1 MWRFLSLTLLAG
13 LLVGCRGESETDG
26 ARCKPA
32 AVWKIGEVEP
42 LKDSLGRVTVVAFLQ
57 AS

>member
-1 MWRFLSLTLLAG
+1 MWRSLGLTLLAS
-13 LLVGCRGESETDG
+13 LLVACGGESETDG

-32 AVWKIGEVEP
+32 AVWKVGDVEP
-42 LKDSLGRVTVVAFLQ
+42 LKNSLGRVTVVAFLQ